1 MEQSE
6 YDRAPGLN
14 CFSVA
19 WPDLDP
25 RIRELAEEVLTE
37 RQLAAFKLA
46 SDGAGYT
53 TVAVSLD
60 ISRSYARDLVRES
73 QRRLERAM
81 RQPAT

>member
-1 MEQSE
+1 
-6 YDRAPGLN
+6 
-14 CFSVA
+14 VA

-73 QRRLERAM
+73 QRRLERADA
-81 RQPAT
+81 PAGYLSALSGPIARGVPA